1 MEYNTRKKDSKLK
14 LGYNEMLLGT
24 QQSAKNGRQRIRIK
38 NDGTVENTRCV
49 VNMIWFKKGSVSI
62 YSCREE
68 K

>member
-14 LGYNEMLLGT
+14 LGYSEMLLGT

-49 VNMIWFKKGSVSI
+49 GDMIWFKKGGVSI